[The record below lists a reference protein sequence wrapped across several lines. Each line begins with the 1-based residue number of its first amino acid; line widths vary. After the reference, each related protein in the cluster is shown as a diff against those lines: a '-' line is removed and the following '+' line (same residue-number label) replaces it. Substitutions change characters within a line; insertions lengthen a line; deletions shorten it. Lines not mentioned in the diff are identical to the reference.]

1 MSPRRHMVA
10 LLRNTALRVSVLSK
24 NGTVFWGMP
33 DLVLSVG
40 SVVNKLCDVEWAW
53 PESQLPHLSKGVVSP
68 SPDTV
73 VRFQSWHVWRTWSHL
88 YLWLVELAIAKN
100 WVRCVCVCVRTCMCA
115 TGQGF
120 AAQKELTPMRLMN
133 SLVEH
138 EGCRAILKSTALEW
152 DRPGFHSE
160 FHHLPVLWQFLS
172 SCVTSLP
179 QFPYLTHKGSNSTH
193 LTE

>member
-1 MSPRRHMVA
+1 MVA
-10 LLRNTALRVSVLSK
+10 LLRNTALCASVLSK
-24 NGTVFWGMP
+24 NGTVYWGMP

-40 SVVNKLCDVEWAW
+40 SDVNKLCDVGWMTW
-53 PESQLPHLSKGVVSP
+53 ESVSASEQRGSESITWHCGEVSELTCVKDLVTSLSLASRVGHCEKLWVLGV
-68 SPDTV
+68 
-73 VRFQSWHVWRTWSHL
+73 
-88 YLWLVELAIAKN
+88 
-100 WVRCVCVCVRTCMCA
+100 CVCVCVCAHTCMCA

-133 SLVEH
+133 CLVEH
-138 EGCRAILKSTALEW
+138 EGYRAALKSTALEW

-160 FHHLPVLWQFLS
+160 FHCLPALWQFLS

-179 QFPYLTHKGSNSTH
+179 QFPYLTHKGSSSTH

>member
-40 SVVNKLCDVEWAW
+40 SVVNKLCDVEWAL

-100 WVRCVCVCVRTCMCA
+100 SGLGVCVCVCAHMHVCYRSGLCCSERTNPHEA
-115 TGQGF
+115 H
-120 AAQKELTPMRLMN
+120 EL
-133 SLVEH
+133 
-138 EGCRAILKSTALEW
+138 
-152 DRPGFHSE
+152 PGGTWG
-160 FHHLPVLWQFLS
+160 VQ
-172 SCVTSLP
+172 
-179 QFPYLTHKGSNSTH
+179 SNT
-193 LTE
+193 